1 MNRSGRGVREPL
13 NTAYKAHQPV
23 VMLALAVAFSLAGDV
38 TIYVVVPVHYAAL
51 GLTPLQVGILLSA
64 NRWIRLASN
73 HVARRIL
80 ARGVP
85 SRVLAAALAAGAAAS
100 LVYATAP
107 PFFVFLA
114 ARALWGVAWSIIRHT
129 GVMTSIGS
137 RPESQAAGVYGIYNG
152 VVELG
157 FIAGTLAG
165 ALLFDGF
172 GYSAAFVVAGMVS
185 LFAIPLEIR
194 GFRLLASVSTP
205 AHEHT
210 PANGKAGAALLFRGF
225 VERAVGTGLIISTLG
240 FALRSHFGEQLELGV
255 ITLGIATL
263 NGLLI
268 ALNYTINC
276 IGSPYLG
283 RLVDRVG
290 RRAGEITAFGVGAL
304 ALGATALMPAS
315 PLLLPALLL
324 FFVATV
330 ACKIALVAQAGVS
343 GPRSFA
349 QFVSAA
355 DLGAATG
362 PIVGWLA
369 IERAGSPEAVFLLGA
384 ALYLVALVSA
394 LRSRA

>member
-1 MNRSGRGVREPL
+1 MCPSVRRKREPL
-13 NTAYKAHQPV
+13 NTAHKAHRPV

-73 HVARRIL
+73 HLARRVL
-80 ARGVP
+80 EQGVP
-85 SRVLAAALAAGAAAS
+85 SRVLATALIAGAAAS

-129 GVMTSIGS
+129 GVMTSINTN
-137 RPESQAAGVYGIYNG
+137 PESQAAGVYGLYNG
-152 VVELG
+152 VVQLG
-157 FIAGTLAG
+157 FIGGTLGG
-165 ALLFDGF
+165 ALLFDGL

-185 LFAIPLEIR
+185 LLAIPLEMR
-194 GFRLLASVSTP
+194 GFRHLASGSTP
-205 AHEHT
+205 TQEHT
-210 PANGKAGAALLFRGF
+210 PANGSASMPMLFRGF
-225 VERAVGTGLIISTLG
+225 VERSVGTGLIISTLG
-240 FALRSHFGEQLELGV
+240 FALRSHFGEQLELGAL
-255 ITLGIATL
+255 TLGITTL
-263 NGLLI
+263 NGFLI

-276 IGSPYLG
+276 VGSPYLG

-290 RRAGEITAFGVGAL
+290 RRTGEIAAFGVGAL
-304 ALGATALMPAS
+304 ALGGSALMPAS
-315 PLLLPALLL
+315 PLLLPAVLL

-369 IERAGSPEAVFLLGA
+369 IERVGSPEAVFLLGA
-384 ALYLVALVSA
+384 ALYLIALVSA
-394 LRSRA
+394 LRSRG